1 MRTIK
6 KNKSIVMDI
15 ENEENIIDQLRR
27 NIVPNYFT
35 EKDRENLSKRLHK
48 VVSDVIREGQKQ

>member
-48 VVSDVIREGQKQ
+48 VVSDVIREGQK